1 MVDRQTR
8 VGYLA
13 QHAGDAGC
21 RLGWGA
27 WTWSGLVQQVGDDHT
42 FEQGVAGLVDHD
54 LDASCLLELG
64 HWLGMAITF
73 RKA

>member
-1 MVDRQTR
+1 M
-8 VGYLA
+8 
-13 QHAGDAGC
+13 
-21 RLGWGA
+21 
-27 WTWSGLVQQVGDDHT
+27 QQVGDDHT